1 MYDVLLVDDEALA
14 RNDVKS
20 MLDWEKHGLTI
31 VGEAHNGAL
40 ALSMM
45 ERHLPHIAVI
55 DVSMP
60 VMNGVEL
67 TRLIRERFPKVKMIM
82 LSSFDDYDY
91 VRTCL
96 MNGAMDYLLK
106 HRLDPDTLLSL
117 LTKAVQNLQSEE
129 RELEALEARNA
140 QAQTIERL
148 NPVFHREVVANFAR
162 VGKNAGAELE
172 AYAREKRL
180 YGHCVNYGTAAVQI
194 VPFYVLTESI
204 TDVEKSRFVQR
215 ATDVMQ
221 MAVGDIETRTV
232 AYVGEGRFIV
242 LFASEDRSEHKVTSQ
257 INQALISLSHSLE
270 KFLNVKCIYAAG
282 PLCGNLKLLGSSH
295 SKADHVIDQGLYQGL
310 SPSMPRE
317 SLLLEERKQLLL
329 FLEQLDGERTSQLI
343 TTIFSSVKGYPVYA
357 MQVQFIVCE
366 LLHIAKMAWKRH
378 ASPATSMEEYELIP
392 ARSDLV
398 RLESVAELEQQI
410 LNTYAKILDM
420 IKEQH
425 TGGPYSRHVSKAVQ
439 YVADHY
445 ASEISLDTTA
455 SALNLNASY
464 LSRLFKEETQMTFTE
479 YLNRV
484 RIKTGCMLM
493 ESGPYSLKEISG
505 QIGFSN
511 YTYFFK
517 VFKAITG
524 MTPQAYA
531 DSLKSS
537 KK

>member
-31 VGEAHNGAL
+31 CGEANNGAL

-60 VMNGVEL
+60 AMNGVEL
-67 TRLIRERFPKVKMIM
+67 TRLIRERYPQVKMIM

-117 LTKAVQNLQSEE
+117 LTQAVQDLQSEE
-129 RELEALEARNA
+129 RELEARST
-140 QAQTIERL
+140 QTQMAERL
-148 NPVFHREVVANFAR
+148 SPAIHREVVANLAR
-162 VGKNAGAELE
+162 IGKGAGAELE
-172 AYAREKRL
+172 AYARENRL
-180 YGHCVNYGTAAVQI
+180 YGHCVNYGTVAVQI
-194 VPFYVLTESI
+194 VPFYVLTESL

-221 MAVGDIETRTV
+221 MAVGNLETRTV

-242 LFASEDRSEHKVTSQ
+242 LFASEDRSEHTVTSQ
-257 INQALISLSHSLE
+257 INQAISSLSHSLE
-270 KFLNVKCIYAAG
+270 KFLNVKCIYASG
-282 PLCGNLKLLGSSH
+282 PLCGNLKLLGNSH
-295 SKADHVIDQGLYQGL
+295 SKADQTIDQRLYQGL
-310 SPSMPRE
+310 NPSMPRE
-317 SLLLEERKQLLL
+317 SHLLEERKQLLL
-329 FLEQLDGERTSQLI
+329 FLEQLDGDRTSQVI
-343 TTIFSSVKGYPVYA
+343 ASVFSTLKGYPVYA
-357 MQVQFIVCE
+357 MPVQFMVCE
-366 LLHIAKMAWKRH
+366 LLHIASMAWKRH
-378 ASPATSMEEYELIP
+378 ASPATTKKEYELIP
-392 ARSDLV
+392 SRSDLV
-398 RLESVAELEQQI
+398 RLESVAELEQQV

-439 YVADHY
+439 YVTDHY

-505 QIGFSN
+505 QIGFTN

-517 VFKAITG
+517 VFKSITG

>member
-1 MYDVLLVDDEALA
+1 MFDVLLVDDEALA

-20 MLDWEKHGLTI
+20 MLDWEKHGFTI
-31 VGEAHNGAL
+31 CGEAHNGAV

-60 VMNGVEL
+60 VLNGVEL

-106 HRLDPDTLLSL
+106 HRLDPDALLSL
-117 LTKAVQNLQSEE
+117 LTKAVQDLQSEE
-129 RELEALEARNA
+129 RELIARNA
-140 QAQTIERL
+140 QTQMIERL
-148 NPVFHREVVANFAR
+148 SPVIHREVVANFAR
-162 VGKNAGAELE
+162 IGMGASAELE
-172 AYAREKRL
+172 AYVRENRV
-180 YGHCVNYGTAAVQI
+180 YDHCVNYGTAAVQI
-194 VPFYVLTESI
+194 VPFYVLTESL

-221 MAVGDIETRTV
+221 MAVGDIEKRTV

-257 INQALISLSHSLE
+257 IKQAMSSLSHSLE
-270 KFLNVKCIYAAG
+270 KFLNVKCIYAEG
-282 PLCGNLKLLGSSH
+282 SLCGTIKLLGSSH
-295 SKADHVIDQGLYQGL
+295 SKADQAVDHELYQGL
-310 SPSMPRE
+310 NPSMPRE

-329 FLEQLDGERTSQLI
+329 FLEQLDGDRTSQVI
-343 TTIFSSVKGYPVYA
+343 STVFSTVRGHPVYS
-357 MQVQFIVCE
+357 MTVQFIVCE
-366 LLHIAKMAWKRH
+366 LLHIAIMAWKRH
-378 ASPATSMEEYELIP
+378 ASPASSMTVYELLIP
-392 ARSDLV
+392 SRSDLA

-410 LNTYAKILDM
+410 VTTYAKILDM
-420 IKEQH
+420 LNKQH
-425 TGGPYSRHVSKAVQ
+425 NGGPYSRHISKAIQ
-439 YVADHY
+439 YITDHY

-455 SALNLNASY
+455 GALNLNASY

-505 QIGFSN
+505 QIGFTN